1 MNPLR
6 VELTTANNFD
16 PYRADYQI
24 FLKKVEADESPAAIN
39 MGNEDNVGF
48 LFSVNSLKRWTNNNG
63 EIALLYD
70 NLTENIVG
78 VSAVETL
85 YINSLLGSGGNRCW
99 LLPAYRS
106 TNEITTYLLNANFDW
121 CKQNDKVGMV
131 LTFNDHNKW
140 IYDTIKKLSTNSG
153 ATLGTVWSK
162 WWNDCIVLP
171 HRIRYFNTRQWA
183 IIKPINRVAC
193 LELAEDINSRYGVR
207 DRPFIQM
214 EKVT

>member
-6 VELTTANNFD
+6 VELTTANSFN
-16 PYRADYQI
+16 PYRADYQV
-24 FLKKVEADESPAAIN
+24 FLKKVEANESPAAIN
-39 MGNEDNVGF
+39 MGKEDNVGF
-48 LFSVNSLKRWTNNNG
+48 LFAVDNLKRWTNDNG

-70 NLTENIVG
+70 VLTENLVG
-78 VSAVETL
+78 VSAVEPL
-85 YINSLLGSGGNRCW
+85 YINPLLGSGGNRCW
-99 LLPAYRS
+99 LLPDYRS
-106 TNEITTYLLNANFDW
+106 NNEITTYLLNANLNW

-162 WWNDCIVLP
+162 WWNDCITLP

-183 IIKPINRVAC
+183 VIKPIDHAEC
-193 LELAEDINSRYGVR
+193 LKLTEDINNRYGVR
-207 DRPFIQM
+207 DTPYVQM
-214 EKVT
+214 EKAE

>member
-6 VELTTANNFD
+6 VELTTANDFGQ
-16 PYRADYQI
+16 YRADYQI
-24 FLKKVEADESPAAIN
+24 FLKKVEADKSPSAIN
-39 MGNEDNVGF
+39 MGTEDNVGF
-48 LFSVNSLKRWTNNNG
+48 LFSVDNLKRWTTNNG
-63 EIALLYD
+63 QIALLYD
-70 NLTENIVG
+70 NQNIAG

-85 YINSLLGSGGNRCW
+85 YINPSLGSGGNRCW

-106 TNEITTYLLNANFDW
+106 TNEITTHLLNANFNW

-140 IYDTIKKLSTNSG
+140 IYDTIKKLSTNTG

-162 WWNDCIVLP
+162 WWSDCIVLP

-183 IIKPINRVAC
+183 IIKPIDRVEC
-193 LELAEDINSRYGVR
+193 LKLAEDINNRYGVR
-207 DRPFIQM
+207 DTPFIQM
-214 EKVT
+214 EKVA